1 LTYNGQSARVKIEG
15 FASPATADGTSLG
28 GSSATLFFHNPIVS
42 GLAATQ
48 VQIRFTP
55 SWNTALPDWSHN
67 RVLGRS
73 DFCGKATVVS
83 SPRKAWPRMSMS
95 AVAGK
100 KKEVLDFH
108 VLELLD

>member
-1 LTYNGQSARVKIEG
+1 
-15 FASPATADGTSLG
+15 
-28 GSSATLFFHNPIVS
+28 
-42 GLAATQ
+42 
-48 VQIRFTP
+48 
-55 SWNTALPDWSHN
+55 
-67 RVLGRS
+67 
-73 DFCGKATVVS
+73 VS